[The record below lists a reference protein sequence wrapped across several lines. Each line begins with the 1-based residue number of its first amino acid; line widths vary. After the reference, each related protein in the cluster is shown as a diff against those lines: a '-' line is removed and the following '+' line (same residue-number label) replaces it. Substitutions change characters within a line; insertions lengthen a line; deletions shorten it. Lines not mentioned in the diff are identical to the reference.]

1 MSEQSHSIYTYFK
14 YYMHPYQN
22 NYASYFVLV
31 LIYFHSS
38 TSQSKES
45 APVCPVFE
53 RVLTATP
60 AGISP
65 DLQNQYQT
73 LILYSIVEYLKSGNE
88 EILVL
93 LRSNIHL
100 SQNLER
106 SMLGLSVF
114 CSRLVDKV
122 WQEVYLKP
130 VSELYTFFYALVE
143 QARKMPKE
151 LPLGDLQRCLNR
163 IILFQVSTVPSTE
176 ETQKQLM
183 DTLCMF
189 SSQAHCIFD
198 DTNIDNEFL
207 ECLTFCLLKIV
218 FPEKFA
224 NRGGSPERGAAES
237 TSNSESNNNSSV
249 RRPMVKKSFAGYVP
263 GSIAMMKS
271 GANRLW
277 TKMLEYKRKELE
289 QILSTDLPTPSKN
302 TNRDSLP
309 LPGGPVNSLSSAY
322 LR

>member
-1 MSEQSHSIYTYFK
+1 MLFTTNF
-14 YYMHPYQN
+14 
-22 NYASYFVLV
+22 
-31 LIYFHSS
+31 SS
-38 TSQSKES
+38 AIQTKES
-45 APVCPVFE
+45 APMCPIFE

-60 AGISP
+60 AGIST

-73 LILYSIVEYLKSGNE
+73 LILHSVVEYLKSGNE
-88 EILVL
+88 DILVL
-93 LRSNIHL
+93 LRSNPYL
-100 SQNLER
+100 SQSMDR

-130 VSELYTFFYALVE
+130 VSELYSFFYALVE
-143 QARKMPKE
+143 QARKTPKE

-163 IILFQVSTVPSTE
+163 VILYQVSTVPASE
-176 ETQKQLM
+176 ESQKQLM

-198 DTNIDNEFL
+198 DTNFDNEFL

-218 FPEKFA
+218 FAEKVA
-224 NRGGSPERGAAES
+224 SRYEHASSPERHAS
-237 TSNSESNNNSSV
+237 DTSLNSSGEGSNIM
-249 RRPMVKKSFAGYVP
+249 RPGKKAFAGYVP

-277 TKMLEYKRKELE
+277 TKMLEYKRRELE
-289 QILSTDLPTPSKN
+289 HILSAELPTPNS
-302 TNRDSLP
+302 NREALP
-309 LPGGPVNSLSSAY
+309 FPGGPMAATNSAY